1 MPDTGENHE
10 IRQRVNAREA
20 EIASETSK
28 LVREEKAELKNLSS
42 CLTIARSRNE
52 CPKAINERCSACAQ
66 P

>member
-1 MPDTGENHE
+1 MHDTGENHE

-42 CLTIARSRNE
+42 MPHHSPIQERT
-52 CPKAINERCSACAQ
+52 PKGDQ
-66 P
+66 

>member
-20 EIASETSK
+20 DIASETTK
-28 LVREEKAELKNLSS
+28 LVREEKAELKSFRL
-42 CLTIARSRNE
+42 CLTIARLRNE
-52 CPKAINERCSACAQ
+52 RPKATNERCSACAQ